1 MHYVNFNL
9 YERNNT
15 QMDITKNNALII
27 LEKYLKKPSTMN
39 KYEHSLRVSRHMQGI
54 SKKMERIC

>member
-1 MHYVNFNL
+1 
-9 YERNNT
+9 
-15 QMDITKNNALII
+15 MDITKNNALII

-54 SKKMERIC
+54 SKKMERTC